1 MAFVQ
6 RKTSQENEDFMDG
19 LNIFEGNNIENEDLN
34 LNNINKIGI
43 NIENENKKI
52 NEEISN
58 KKTKSK
64 SKTKK
69 IEKLSTKNITNT
81 IKTKNDIRDETI
93 RNTTLLDLEN
103 NDITLSQLIKVRE
116 EEERKNSNIIEYD
129 NDNDNDNDKSCE
141 EEKNNKLYEKEENDS
156 FSLSEEDEEIKKQ
169 RILAIEK
176 ITKKTELVEVPGF
189 NIYDFSKII
198 MYEQEE
204 YIEIGKEKK

>member
-129 NDNDNDNDKSCE
+129 NDNDKSCE
-141 EEKNNKLYEKEENDS
+141 EEKNIKLYEKEENDS

-176 ITKKTELVEVPGF
+176 ITKKTDELVEVPGF
-189 NIYDFSKII
+189 NIYDFSKAI

>member
-6 RKTSQENEDFMDG
+6 KNISQENEDFMDG
-19 LNIFEGNNIENEDLN
+19 LNSIAPNNIENDEFN

-43 NIENENKKI
+43 NTENENKKN

-69 IEKLSTKNITNT
+69 IEKLSTKNITKT
-81 IKTKNDIRDETI
+81 IKTKNDIREETI

-116 EEERKNSNIIEYD
+116 EEEERKNSNIIEY
-129 NDNDNDNDKSCE
+129 DNDNDKSCE
-141 EEKNNKLYEKEENDS
+141 EEKNNKLYEKKENDS

-176 ITKKTELVEVPGF
+176 ITKKTDELVEVPGF
-189 NIYDFSKII
+189 NIYDFSKAI

>member
-129 NDNDNDNDKSCE
+129 NDNDKYCE

-176 ITKKTELVEVPGF
+176 ITKKTDELVEVPGF

>member
-19 LNIFEGNNIENEDLN
+19 LKIFEENNKENEDLN
-34 LNNINKIGI
+34 LNNINKIGK
-43 NIENENKKI
+43 NIENDNKKI

-116 EEERKNSNIIEYD
+116 EEEERKNSNIIEY
-129 NDNDNDNDKSCE
+129 DNDNDKSCE
-141 EEKNNKLYEKEENDS
+141 EEKNNKLYEKKENNS
-156 FSLSEEDEEIKKQ
+156 FNLSEEDEEIKKQ

-176 ITKKTELVEVPGF
+176 ITKKTDELVEVPGF
-189 NIYDFSKII
+189 NIYDFSKAI
-198 MYEQEE
+198 MYEQEKYKE
-204 YIEIGKEKK
+204 NGKEKK

>member
-43 NIENENKKI
+43 NIENENKKN

-103 NDITLSQLIKVRE
+103 NDITLTQLIKVRE

-129 NDNDNDNDKSCE
+129 NDNDKSCE
-141 EEKNNKLYEKEENDS
+141 EEKNNKLYEKKENDS

-176 ITKKTELVEVPGF
+176 ITKKTDELVEVPGF
-189 NIYDFSKII
+189 NIYDFSKTI
-198 MYEQEE
+198 MYEQEL

>member
-6 RKTSQENEDFMDG
+6 KNISQENEDFMDG
-19 LNIFEGNNIENEDLN
+19 LHFIAPNNIENDEFN

-43 NIENENKKI
+43 NTENENKKN

-116 EEERKNSNIIEYD
+116 EEEERKNSNIIEY
-129 NDNDNDNDKSCE
+129 DNDNDKSCE
-141 EEKNNKLYEKEENDS
+141 EEKNNKLYEKKENDS

-176 ITKKTELVEVPGF
+176 ITKKTDELVEVPGF
-189 NIYDFSKII
+189 NIYDFSKAI

>member
-6 RKTSQENEDFMDG
+6 KKTSQENEDFMDL

-43 NIENENKKI
+43 NIENENKKN

-116 EEERKNSNIIEYD
+116 EEERKNSNIIEYG
-129 NDNDNDNDKSCE
+129 NDNDKSCE
-141 EEKNNKLYEKEENDS
+141 EEKNNKLYEKKENDS

-176 ITKKTELVEVPGF
+176 ITKKTDELVEVPGF
-189 NIYDFSKII
+189 NIYDFSKAI

>member
-1 MAFVQ
+1 M
-6 RKTSQENEDFMDG
+6 R
-19 LNIFEGNNIENEDLN
+19 I
-34 LNNINKIGI
+34 
-43 NIENENKKI
+43 KKI
-52 NEEISN
+52 M
-58 KKTKSK
+58 KKYQIKKLKVK

-116 EEERKNSNIIEYD
+116 EEEERKNSNIIEY
-129 NDNDNDNDKSCE
+129 DNDNDKSCE
-141 EEKNNKLYEKEENDS
+141 EEKNNKLYEKKENDS

-176 ITKKTELVEVPGF
+176 ITKKTDELVEVPGF
-189 NIYDFSKII
+189 NIYDFSKAI

>member
-116 EEERKNSNIIEYD
+116 EEEERKNSNIIEY
-129 NDNDNDNDKSCE
+129 DNDNDKSCE

-176 ITKKTELVEVPGF
+176 ITKKTDELVEVPGF
-189 NIYDFSKII
+189 NIYDFSKAI

-204 YIEIGKEKK
+204 YIQIGKEKK